1 MNVRLLNVVWVFLFV
16 HAVGAQTVAAG
27 VCRDRGAAGIRR
39 RRGSEEDELE
49 ELAAAARA
57 LEEEVRRGRARHEEV
72 MRLLLSF
79 VNALF

>member
-39 RRGSEEDELE
+39 RREEEELE
-49 ELAAAARA
+49 ELATAARA